1 MQRTVAS
8 TVLLR
13 LCRVWRK
20 LALHFYH
27 LYLIISNHS
36 TLLLIVLLR
45 KSASSPFMDLKGPAV
60 EKYVVKTSL
69 SVITTSVSIERQMWL
84 AHHTHTTINNILHY
98 TIIIIILSFFFKVWK
113 RIKNFS
119 LWFIMGFMFS
129 CNVWNAFLGL
139 PEKAWKLTK
148 YVLPRATKLE
158 KRTFNDDLVVISKEF
173 KRLYINVN
181 PSRWKNFNYRNI
193 HSWRYSI
200 IGKHSPVH
208 TGTAGFECSIRNCYS
223 LSDYIMIANPF
234 HVTRPF
240 IRIEILIFQGQER
253 QVFLSNLTISNYN
266 FEFVPRPLF
275 VADARKYEDACRHI
289 EKKKAAENIPSLQL

>member
-20 LALHFYH
+20 LALHFYR

-45 KSASSPFMDLKGPAV
+45 KSASSPFMDFKGPAV

-84 AHHTHTTINNILHY
+84 ACHTHTTINNILHY

-148 YVLPRATKLE
+148 YVSPRATK
-158 KRTFNDDLVVISKEF
+158 
-173 KRLYINVN
+173 
-181 PSRWKNFNYRNI
+181 
-193 HSWRYSI
+193 
-200 IGKHSPVH
+200 IGK
-208 TGTAGFECSIRNCYS
+208 TYF
-223 LSDYIMIANPF
+223 
-234 HVTRPF
+234 
-240 IRIEILIFQGQER
+240 
-253 QVFLSNLTISNYN
+253 
-266 FEFVPRPLF
+266 
-275 VADARKYEDACRHI
+275 
-289 EKKKAAENIPSLQL
+289 

>member
-45 KSASSPFMDLKGPAV
+45 KSASSPFMDLKGPTV
-60 EKYVVKTSL
+60 EKYVAKTSL
-69 SVITTSVSIERQMWL
+69 SVITTSVSIERQMWV
-84 AHHTHTTINNILHY
+84 AYHTHTTINNILHY
-98 TIIIIILSFFFKVWK
+98 TIIIIIIIIIIVIIIILSFFFKVWK

-119 LWFIMGFMFS
+119 LWFIMGFMFP

-148 YVLPRATKLE
+148 YVLPRATK
-158 KRTFNDDLVVISKEF
+158 
-173 KRLYINVN
+173 
-181 PSRWKNFNYRNI
+181 
-193 HSWRYSI
+193 
-200 IGKHSPVH
+200 IGK
-208 TGTAGFECSIRNCYS
+208 TYF
-223 LSDYIMIANPF
+223 
-234 HVTRPF
+234 
-240 IRIEILIFQGQER
+240 
-253 QVFLSNLTISNYN
+253 
-266 FEFVPRPLF
+266 
-275 VADARKYEDACRHI
+275 
-289 EKKKAAENIPSLQL
+289 